1 MLCKCDDEER
11 EFPSIQRGVGWCE
24 AQAKEF
30 LLTPEQSYQNLSKRA
45 VGKNGQPPLW
55 VRVASFL
62 MQFEWY
68 RGSLRFRL
76 KMRRGCFFVF

>member
-1 MLCKCDDEER
+1 MQNAMTRKEDSLAVRDV
-11 EFPSIQRGVGWCE
+11 PVG
-24 AQAKEF
+24 ARRRRRD
-30 LLTPEQSYQNLSKRA
+30 SYSPLSSLFEIT
-45 VGKNGQPPLW
+45 VEKNGQPPLW

-76 KMRRGCFFVF
+76 KMRRGCFLFLVYN

>member
-1 MLCKCDDEER
+1 MTRKENFEAFR
-11 EFPSIQRGVGWCE
+11 EASDGARRRRKDSYSP
-24 AQAKEF
+24 
-30 LLTPEQSYQNLSKRA
+30 LEQSFRNLKKRA

-55 VRVASFL
+55 VRVASFW

-76 KMRRGCFFVF
+76 KMRRGCFFYL

>member
-1 MLCKCDDEER
+1 MKRKEDFTVFR
-11 EFPSIQRGVGWCE
+11 EVSGGVRHLR
-24 AQAKEF
+24 KN
-30 LLTPEQSYQNLSKRA
+30 SYSPLSSLFEIPNGV

-76 KMRRGCFFVF
+76 KTRRGCFFVFKIKYN